1 MLMYQVDSLRR
12 ALVVKEGT
20 HQAQVA
26 KLEDQIRQM
35 KNQLLSSKE
44 VSNQYQRLES
54 DFRNLTERYTDR
66 IENSQEVASNLSK
79 DIFELNYIYRN
90 TTASQLDSQEEL
102 LKKLEVVINQF
113 SLDRDTNSKR
123 IGELKH
129 FLDRNIAMM
138 KNNWDHKRCVEVQTD
153 PYPLESKHEGEVS
166 KVASIW
172 DVVNHY
178 GEA

>member
-1 MLMYQVDSLRR
+1 MRLTRVMPQTGFVMHQLVCMLMYQVDSLRR

-26 KLEDQIRQM
+26 KLEDQVRQM

-66 IENSQEVASNLSK
+66 IENSQEV
-79 DIFELNYIYRN
+79 
-90 TTASQLDSQEEL
+90 
-102 LKKLEVVINQF
+102 

-153 PYPLESKHEGEVS
+153 PFPVGSQNEGEAV
-166 KVASIW
+166 KEASIW
-172 DVVNHY
+172 EVVNQY
-178 GEA
+178 GES

>member
-1 MLMYQVDSLRR
+1 
-12 ALVVKEGT
+12 
-20 HQAQVA
+20 
-26 KLEDQIRQM
+26 M

-66 IENSQEVASNLSK
+66 IENSQEVASTLSK

-90 TTASQLDSQEEL
+90 TTASQLDSQDEL
-102 LKKLEVVINQF
+102 LKKLEVVIKEF

-153 PYPLESKHEGEVS
+153 QPNPVQSEEGEVVE
-166 KVASIW
+166 KASMW
-172 DVVNHY
+172 ELVNHY
-178 GEA
+178 GET

>member
-1 MLMYQVDSLRR
+1 M
-12 ALVVKEGT
+12 
-20 HQAQVA
+20 
-26 KLEDQIRQM
+26 
-35 KNQLLSSKE
+35 
-44 VSNQYQRLES
+44 
-54 DFRNLTERYTDR
+54 
-66 IENSQEVASNLSK
+66 
-79 DIFELNYIYRN
+79 NYIYRN

-153 PYPLESKHEGEVS
+153 PYPVGSSQREGEAV
-166 KVASIW
+166 KEASIW
-172 DVVNHY
+172 EVVNQY
-178 GEA
+178 GES